1 MNPETPIV
9 AGTNHR
15 GAGPRTNIAL
25 PWWVWVV
32 ISVGLAE
39 FGWLGSTVV
48 SATQQS
54 ATTITEIAEIQRQQQ
69 SLSMSINTLDAD
81 VQSLSVNVAVLTQR
95 MADREKRR

>member
-1 MNPETPIV
+1 
-9 AGTNHR
+9 
-15 GAGPRTNIAL
+15 
-25 PWWVWVV
+25 VV